1 MTTEATEPETFTT
14 ETKTKRYQSE
24 RFLGATGLNWYT
36 SDPTLQRALRYHMR
50 DEDID
55 WAQPHLERVGELMG
69 GLVSEMAEL
78 TDKDPP
84 QLVRYDRWGHEVNDV
99 ILPQS
104 AVRAKRAILDNR
116 FASREMIDAARR
128 DGVRTELPAFAE
140 GYMLCQ
146 ADIGMSCALG
156 TGTAMIQ
163 RLVAEFA
170 PPDIRDFVTE
180 KFESGEWEGET
191 AQMFTERAGGSDLGA
206 LETTATAEGD
216 HYLLNGFKWFAS
228 NANGQVYVV
237 LAKPVGAP
245 DNVKGV
251 CSFLVMRQKRDGSA
265 NGIHIRRLKEKLGTK
280 TVASCE
286 IEFTDAEAFLMSA
299 APSLDDAGQVG
310 GDGKGL
316 TRMMQMT
323 NDARLGVSMMGLGAA
338 RRALVE
344 SICYARSR
352 EAFGKK
358 LIDHPLMKRKLAD
371 MMVDVEA
378 GLAMLLDGYGYPNEL
393 RDKSDREKLRMP
405 PAVIKLKLAR
415 LGITAA
421 SDAIEVHGGNGY
433 IETWPV
439 ARVLR
444 DAQVNTIWEGGD
456 NILCLDVRRAI
467 ERENA
472 DKPFLQ
478 RMREAVDNA
487 GESPEANVVARS
499 IDDLEAAIEAWKDLD
514 RETAEV
520 RLFPLAQFM
529 GDVYA
534 AALLVEQAEWERR
547 EYNDTRKALIARL
560 YIDRNLADRGPL
572 RGIDEPRSPALD
584 RFDELLAGALAD
596 DRVR

>member
-1 MTTEATEPETFTT
+1 MQKTSTDQPATNKSE
-14 ETKTKRYQSE
+14 RYASE
-24 RFLGATGLNWYT
+24 RFEGATGLNWYT
-36 SDPTLQRALRYHMR
+36 SDPTLQRTLRYHMR
-50 DEDID
+50 ADDLE
-55 WAQPHLERVGELMG
+55 WAQPHLDRVGEMMG
-69 GLVSEMAEL
+69 GIVSEMAEE
-78 TDKDPP
+78 TDRNPP

-99 ILPQS
+99 ILPDS
-104 AVRAKRAILDNR
+104 AVRSKRAILDNR
-116 FASREMIDAARR
+116 FASREMIDAARK

-163 RLVAEFA
+163 RLVSEFA
-170 PPDIRDFVTE
+170 PPDIREFVNA

-206 LETTATAEGD
+206 LEATATPEGD

-237 LAKPVGAP
+237 LAKPEGAP

-251 CSFLVMRQKRDGSA
+251 CSFLVMRQRRDGTP
-265 NGIHIRRLKEKLGTK
+265 NGVHIRRLKDKLGTK

-286 IEFTDAEAFLMSA
+286 IEFTDAEGFLMSA
-299 APSLDDAGQVG
+299 APSLDDAGHVG

-352 EAFGKK
+352 AAFGKT
-358 LIDHPLMKRKLAD
+358 LIEHPLMKRKLAE

-393 RDKSDREKLRMP
+393 RTTAEREKLRLT

-421 SDAIEVHGGNGY
+421 SDAVEIHGGNGY
-433 IETWPV
+433 VETWPV
-439 ARVLR
+439 ARILR

-472 DKPFLQ
+472 DKPFLE

-499 IDDLEAAIEAWKDLD
+499 VDDLEAAIDAWKSLD
-514 RETAEV
+514 REAAEV
-520 RLFPLAQFM
+520 KLFPLAQFM

-534 AALLVEQAEWERR
+534 AALLVEQAEWEQR
-547 EYNDTRKALIARL
+547 EYGDTRKALVARL
-560 YIDRNLADRGPL
+560 FIDRYLADRGPL
-572 RGIDEPRSPALD
+572 RGIDEPRDTALD
-584 RFDELLAGALAD
+584 RFDELLAGALVD
-596 DRVR
+596 DRAR

>member
-1 MTTEATEPETFTT
+1 MQKTSNSHLTTDKTE
-14 ETKTKRYQSE
+14 RYASE
-24 RFLGATGLNWYT
+24 RFQGATGLNWYT

-50 DEDID
+50 ADDME
-55 WAQPHLERVGELMG
+55 WAQPYLERSGSLMG
-69 GLVSEMAEL
+69 GIVSENAEI
-78 TDKDPP
+78 TDRNPP

-99 ILPQS
+99 ILPDS

-116 FASREMIDAARR
+116 FASRDMIDAARR

-163 RLVAEFA
+163 RLVSEFA
-170 PPDIRDFVTE
+170 PPDIREWVNA

-206 LETTATAEGD
+206 LEMTATPEGD

-237 LAKPVGAP
+237 LAKPIGAP

-251 CSFLVMRQKRDGSA
+251 CSFLVMRQQRDGTP
-265 NGIHIRRLKEKLGTK
+265 NGIHIRRLKDKLGTK

-286 IEFTDAEAFLMSA
+286 VEFVDAEAFLMSA
-299 APSLDDAGQVG
+299 APDIDDAGHVG

-352 EAFGKK
+352 DAFGKT
-358 LIDHPLMKRKLAD
+358 LIEHPLMKRKLAE

-378 GLAMLLDGYGYPNEL
+378 GLAMLLDGYGYPNNL
-393 RDKSDREKLRMP
+393 RSGADREKLRLT
-405 PAVIKLKLAR
+405 PAIIKLKMAR

-421 SDAIEVHGGNGY
+421 SDAIEIHGGNGY
-433 IETWPV
+433 IESWPV
-439 ARVLR
+439 ARILR

-456 NILCLDVRRAI
+456 NILCLDVRRAM
-467 ERENA
+467 EREKA
-472 DKPFLQ
+472 EGPFLA
-478 RMREAVDNA
+478 RLREAVDNA
-487 GESPEANVVARS
+487 GESPEANAVARS
-499 IDDLEAAIEAWKDLD
+499 VDDLVAAIDAWRSLD
-514 RETAEV
+514 RETAEA

-534 AALLVEQAEWERR
+534 AALLIEQAEWEQR
-547 EYNDTRKALIARL
+547 EYGDTRKGLVARL
-560 YIDRNLADRGPL
+560 FIDRYLADRGPL
-572 RGIDEPRSPALD
+572 RGIDEPRSPVLD

-596 DRVR
+596 DRAR

>member
-1 MTTEATEPETFTT
+1 MTTEPATPDTFTT
-14 ETKTKRYQSE
+14 DAKAQRYESE
-24 RFLGATGLNWYT
+24 RFQGATGLNWWT

-50 DEDID
+50 NEDIE
-55 WAQPHLERVGELMG
+55 WAQPHLERIGEMMG
-69 GLVSEMAEL
+69 GLVSEMAEI
-78 TDKDPP
+78 TDKEPP

-104 AVRAKRAILDNR
+104 AIRAKRAILDNR
-116 FASREMIDAARR
+116 FSSRDMIDAARR

-170 PPDIRDFVTE
+170 PPDIRDYVTE

-206 LETTATAEGD
+206 LETTATPEGD

-237 LAKPVGAP
+237 LAKPIGAP

-251 CSFLVMRQKRDGSA
+251 CSFLVMRQKRDGTP
-265 NGIHIRRLKEKLGTK
+265 NGIHIRRLKDKLGTK

-299 APSLDDAGQVG
+299 APNIDEMGRVG

-344 SICYARSR
+344 SICYARTR

-358 LIDHPLMKRKLAD
+358 LIDHPLMKRKLAE

-378 GLAMLLDGYGYPNEL
+378 GLAMLVDGYGYPNEL
-393 RDKSDREKLRMP
+393 QDRSDREKLRLP

-472 DKPFLQ
+472 DKPFIE

-514 RETAEV
+514 RETAEIK
-520 RLFPLAQFM
+520 LFPLTQFM

-547 EYNDTRKALIARL
+547 EYGDSRKGLVARMF
-560 YIDRNLADRGPL
+560 IDRYLATPTPL

-584 RFDELLAGALAD
+584 HFDELLAGTLVD
-596 DRVR
+596 DRPR

>member
-1 MTTEATEPETFTT
+1 
-14 ETKTKRYQSE
+14 
-24 RFLGATGLNWYT
+24 
-36 SDPTLQRALRYHMR
+36 
-50 DEDID
+50 
-55 WAQPHLERVGELMG
+55 
-69 GLVSEMAEL
+69 
-78 TDKDPP
+78 
-84 QLVRYDRWGHEVNDV
+84 
-99 ILPQS
+99 
-104 AVRAKRAILDNR
+104 
-116 FASREMIDAARR
+116 
-128 DGVRTELPAFAE
+128 
-140 GYMLCQ
+140 
-146 ADIGMSCALG
+146 
-156 TGTAMIQ
+156 
-163 RLVAEFA
+163 
-170 PPDIRDFVTE
+170 
-180 KFESGEWEGET
+180 
-191 AQMFTERAGGSDLGA
+191 MFTERAGGSDLGA
-206 LETTATAEGD
+206 LETTATPEGD

-237 LAKPVGAP
+237 LAKPLGAP

-251 CSFLVMRQKRDGSA
+251 CSFLVMRQRRDGSP
-265 NGIHIRRLKEKLGTK
+265 NGIHIRRLKDKLGTK

-299 APSLDDAGQVG
+299 APSADGEHVG

-344 SICYARSR
+344 SICYARTR

-358 LIDHPLMKRKLAD
+358 LIDHPLMKRKLAE

-378 GLAMLLDGYGYPNEL
+378 GLTMLLDGYGYPNEL
-393 RDKSDREKLRMP
+393 RDKSDREKLRLP

-415 LGITAA
+415 LGITMA

-433 IETWPV
+433 IETWPI

-472 DKPFLQ
+472 DKPFLE

-499 IDDLEAAIEAWKDLD
+499 IDDLETAIEAWKDLD

-520 RLFPLAQFM
+520 KLFPLAQFM

-534 AALLVEQAEWERR
+534 ASLLVEQAEWERQQ
-547 EYNDTRKALIARL
+547 YGDTRKGLIARL
-560 YIDRNLADRGPL
+560 FIDRYLADRGPL
-572 RGIDEPRSPALD
+572 RGIDEPRSAELD
-584 RFDELLAGALAD
+584 RFDELLAGTLVD
-596 DRVR
+596 DRPR

>member
-1 MTTEATEPETFTT
+1 MTTEPAMPDTFTT
-14 ETKTKRYQSE
+14 DAKKERYRSE
-24 RFLGATGLNWYT
+24 RFQGATGLNWWT

-50 DEDID
+50 ADELE
-55 WAQPHLERVGELMG
+55 WAQPHLERVGDLMG
-69 GLVSEMAEL
+69 GLVSEMAEE
-78 TDKDPP
+78 TDKNPP

-99 ILPQS
+99 VLPQS

-116 FASREMIDAARR
+116 FASREMIDSARR

-170 PPDIRDFVTE
+170 PPDIRDYVTQ

-206 LETTATAEGD
+206 LETTATVEGD

-237 LAKPVGAP
+237 LAKPIGAP

-251 CSFLVMRQKRDGSA
+251 CSFLVMRQKRDGSP
-265 NGIHIRRLKEKLGTK
+265 NGIHIRRLKDKLGTK

-299 APSLDDAGQVG
+299 APNVDEMGRVG

-344 SICYARSR
+344 SICYARTR

-358 LIDHPLMKRKLAD
+358 LIDHPLMKRKLAE

-393 RDKSDREKLRMP
+393 RDKSDREKLRLP

-415 LGITAA
+415 LGISMA

-472 DKPFLQ
+472 DKPFIKRL
-478 RMREAVDNA
+478 REALDNA

-520 RLFPLAQFM
+520 KLFALAQFM

-534 AALLVEQAEWERR
+534 AAMLVEQAEWERR
-547 EYNDTRKALIARL
+547 EFGDARKSVVARIF
-560 YIDRNLADRGPL
+560 IDRFLATSGPL
-572 RGIDEPRSPALD
+572 RGLDEPRSPALD
-584 RFDELLAGALAD
+584 HFDELLAGTLVDERA
-596 DRVR
+596 R

>member
-1 MTTEATEPETFTT
+1 MQKTSNSHLTTDKTE
-14 ETKTKRYQSE
+14 RYASE
-24 RFLGATGLNWYT
+24 RFQGATGLNWYT

-50 DEDID
+50 ADDME
-55 WAQPHLERVGELMG
+55 WAQPYLERSGSLMG
-69 GLVSEMAEL
+69 GIVSENAEI
-78 TDKDPP
+78 TDRNPP

-99 ILPQS
+99 ILPDS

-116 FASREMIDAARR
+116 FASRDMIDAARR

-163 RLVAEFA
+163 RLVSEFA
-170 PPDIRDFVTE
+170 PPDIREWVNA

-206 LETTATAEGD
+206 LEMTATPEGD

-237 LAKPVGAP
+237 LAKPIGAP

-251 CSFLVMRQKRDGSA
+251 CSFLVMRQQRDGTP
-265 NGIHIRRLKEKLGTK
+265 NGIHIRRLKDKLGTK

-286 IEFTDAEAFLMSA
+286 VEFVDAEAFLMSA
-299 APSLDDAGQVG
+299 APDIDDAGHVG

-316 TRMMQMT
+316 ARMMQMT

-352 EAFGKK
+352 DAFGKT
-358 LIDHPLMKRKLAD
+358 LIEHPLMKRKLAE

-378 GLAMLLDGYGYPNEL
+378 GLAMLLDGYGYPNNL
-393 RDKSDREKLRMP
+393 RSGADREKLRLT
-405 PAVIKLKLAR
+405 PAIIKLKMAR

-421 SDAIEVHGGNGY
+421 SDAIEIHGGNGY
-433 IETWPV
+433 IESWPV
-439 ARVLR
+439 ARILR

-456 NILCLDVRRAI
+456 NILCLDVRRAM
-467 ERENA
+467 EREKA
-472 DKPFLQ
+472 EGPFLA
-478 RMREAVDNA
+478 RLREAVDNA
-487 GESPEANVVARS
+487 GESPEANAVARS
-499 IDDLEAAIEAWKDLD
+499 VDDLVAAIDAWRSLD
-514 RETAEV
+514 RETAEA

-534 AALLVEQAEWERR
+534 AALLIEQAEWEQR
-547 EYNDTRKALIARL
+547 EYGDTRKGLVARL
-560 YIDRNLADRGPL
+560 FIDRYLADRGPL
-572 RGIDEPRSPALD
+572 RGIDEPRSPVLD

-596 DRVR
+596 DRAR

>member
-1 MTTEATEPETFTT
+1 MTTEPATPETFTS
-14 ETKTKRYQSE
+14 ESKKQRYQSE
-24 RFLGATGLNWYT
+24 RFEGATGLNWYT

-50 DEDID
+50 EEDTD
-55 WAQPHLERVGELMG
+55 WAHPHLERIGELMG
-69 GLVSEMAEL
+69 GLVSEMAEI
-78 TDKDPP
+78 TDKAPP

-99 ILPQS
+99 VLPES
-104 AVRAKRAILDNR
+104 AMRAKRAILDNR
-116 FASREMIDAARR
+116 FASRDMIDAARR

-206 LETTATAEGD
+206 LETTATPEGD

-237 LAKPVGAP
+237 LAKPIGAP

-251 CSFLVMRQKRDGSA
+251 CSFLVMRQRRDGSP
-265 NGIHIRRLKEKLGTK
+265 NGIHIRRLKDKLGTK

-299 APSLDDAGQVG
+299 TPTADSEHVG

-344 SICYARSR
+344 SICYARTR

-358 LIDHPLMKRKLAD
+358 LIEHPLMKRKLAE

-393 RDKSDREKLRMP
+393 REKSEREKLRLP

-472 DKPFLQ
+472 DRPFLE

-499 IDDLEAAIEAWKDLD
+499 IDDLETAIEAWRDLD
-514 RETAEV
+514 RETAELK
-520 RLFPLAQFM
+520 LFPLAQFM

-547 EYNDTRKALIARL
+547 HYGDTRKALVARL
-560 YIDRNLADRGPL
+560 FIDRYLADRGPL
-572 RGIDEPRSPALD
+572 RGIEEPRSPALD
-584 RFDELLAGALAD
+584 RFDELVAGVLVD
-596 DRVR
+596 DRPR

>member
-1 MTTEATEPETFTT
+1 MKKTSNSHLTTDKTE
-14 ETKTKRYQSE
+14 RYASE
-24 RFLGATGLNWYT
+24 RFQGATGLNWYT

-50 DEDID
+50 ADDME
-55 WAQPHLERVGELMG
+55 WAQPYLERSGSLMG
-69 GLVSEMAEL
+69 GIVSENAEI
-78 TDKDPP
+78 TDRNPP

-99 ILPQS
+99 ILPDS

-116 FASREMIDAARR
+116 FASRDMIDAARR

-163 RLVAEFA
+163 RLVSEFA
-170 PPDIRDFVTE
+170 PPDIREWVNA

-206 LETTATAEGD
+206 LEMTATPEGD

-237 LAKPVGAP
+237 LAKPIGAP

-251 CSFLVMRQKRDGSA
+251 CSFLVMRQQRDGTP
-265 NGIHIRRLKEKLGTK
+265 NGIHIRRLKDKLGTK

-286 IEFTDAEAFLMSA
+286 VEFVDAEAFLMSA
-299 APSLDDAGQVG
+299 APDIDDAGHVG

-352 EAFGKK
+352 DAFGKT
-358 LIDHPLMKRKLAD
+358 LIEHPLMKRKLAE

-378 GLAMLLDGYGYPNEL
+378 GLAMLLDGYGYPNNL
-393 RDKSDREKLRMP
+393 RSGADREKLRLT
-405 PAVIKLKLAR
+405 PAIIKLKMAR

-421 SDAIEVHGGNGY
+421 SDAIEIHGGNGY
-433 IETWPV
+433 IESWPV
-439 ARVLR
+439 ARILR

-456 NILCLDVRRAI
+456 NILCLDVRRAM
-467 ERENA
+467 EREKA
-472 DKPFLQ
+472 EGPFLA
-478 RMREAVDNA
+478 RLREAVDNA
-487 GESPEANVVARS
+487 GESPEANAVARS
-499 IDDLEAAIEAWKDLD
+499 VDDLVAAIDAWRSLD
-514 RETAEV
+514 RETAEA

-534 AALLVEQAEWERR
+534 AALLIEQAEWEQR
-547 EYNDTRKALIARL
+547 EYGDTRKGLVARL
-560 YIDRNLADRGPL
+560 FIDRYLADRGPL
-572 RGIDEPRSPALD
+572 RGIDEPRSPVLD

-596 DRVR
+596 DRAR